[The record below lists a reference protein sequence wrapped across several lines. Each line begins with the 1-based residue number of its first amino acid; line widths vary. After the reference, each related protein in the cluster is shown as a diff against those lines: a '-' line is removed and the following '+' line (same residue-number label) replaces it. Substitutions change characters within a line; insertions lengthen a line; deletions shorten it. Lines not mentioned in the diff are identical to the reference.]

1 MNASTHRAFAPNE
14 DLMPT
19 NIPALPPP
27 QPAPA
32 TTSSRLQR
40 NTAERCL
47 AALEPGWVG
56 DAIADC
62 ERAFDARLF
71 FQRLAT
77 GELTPEQLRYVFEQY
92 GHFRLQLPSWFGLC
106 ISKATNCAEPAQRQA
121 ILALADHIFTDLR
134 DDHDQMFREFLH
146 QLGSPA
152 GTLHAEHA
160 SAATRAYVRSF
171 FDDYG
176 APSCTLFDAI
186 AALGGRELSVS
197 LRNRRLL
204 KAYFAPRELP
214 EPTWIRL
221 HAELEVEHF
230 FDVVEPIVVRH
241 ASDSPQLRAA
251 RDGIERAF
259 ERHAQYLDAL
269 LLEHAAT

>member
-1 MNASTHRAFAPNE
+1 
-14 DLMPT
+14 MPT
-19 NIPALPPP
+19 NTDDHPPALP
-27 QPAPA
+27 ASA
-32 TTSSRLQR
+32 ATSSRLQR
-40 NTAERCL
+40 NPAERCA

-56 DAIADC
+56 DAIERC

-71 FQRLAT
+71 FQRLT
-77 GELTPEQLRYVFEQY
+77 RGELTPEQLRYVFGQY

-106 ISKATNCAEPAQRQA
+106 ISKATNCAEPAQRRA
-121 ILALADHIFTDLR
+121 ILALSDHIFTDLR

-171 FDDYG
+171 FDDCD
-176 APSCTLFDAI
+176 APSCTFFDAI

-204 KAYFAPRELP
+204 KAYFAPRGLP
-214 EPTWIRL
+214 EPTWVRL

-230 FDVVEPIVVRH
+230 VDVLEPIVARH
-241 ASDSPQLRAA
+241 GSDAPELRAA